1 MEFGIGIDASLG
13 LTLAQQQS
21 LVAEA
26 RDAGYASAWTPS
38 GPATRDGFQVCGQWA
53 AQGLPVGISVIP
65 APLWTV
71 PSLAQQAGSL
81 HEITGG
87 RFVLG
92 LGTGGIYGAEYR
104 AMYGLPEWPV
114 VTMMRE
120 YVGAL
125 RGLLAGETITLDGKV
140 VRLRGLQVTGRPL
153 AVPLYLAALGPQM
166 LRLAGEVADG
176 VCLNWTAPG
185 MRAGVRETIAGGAER
200 RDRDA
205 SAIRVTEYIRV
216 CIDEDEAKARRAF
229 VRALMPYA
237 LARAGASKDH
247 GYRGHF
253 RRMGFDAALSRI
265 EERRD
270 AGAPVGELLDLFPE
284 ELLREVGYYG
294 KAAGAPAALVRLSR
308 GLDLAVVRIV
318 GAQPGTDAA
327 RAVLRACAPG
337 AV

>member
-13 LTLAQQQS
+13 LTLAEQRA
-21 LVAEA
+21 LVGEA
-26 RDAGYASAWTPS
+26 RDAGYAGAWTPS

-81 HEITGG
+81 HEISEG
-87 RFVLG
+87 RFTLG

-104 AMYGLPEWPV
+104 STYGLPEWPV

-120 YVGAL
+120 YLGAL
-125 RGLLAGETITLDGKV
+125 RGLLAGETVTLEGKV

-166 LRLAGEVADG
+166 LALAGEVADG

-185 MRAGVRETIAGGAER
+185 MRAGVRETIARGAGR
-200 RDRDA
+200 RGRDP

-253 RRMGFDAALSRI
+253 RRMGFDAPLSHI
-265 EERRD
+265 EERHD
-270 AGAPVGELLDLFPE
+270 AGAPAGELLDLFPE

-294 KAAGAPAALVRLSR
+294 KAAGAPAALARLSQ

-318 GAQPGTDAA
+318 GAQPGIDAA

>member
-13 LTLAQQQS
+13 LTLAEQRA
-21 LVAEA
+21 LVGEA

-81 HEITGG
+81 HEISDG
-87 RFVLG
+87 RFTLG

-104 AMYGLPEWPV
+104 STYGLPEWPV

-120 YVGAL
+120 YLGAL
-125 RGLLAGETITLDGKV
+125 RGLLAGETVTLEGKV
-140 VRLRGLQVTGRPL
+140 VRLRGLRVTGRPL
-153 AVPLYLAALGPQM
+153 TVPLYLAALGPQM

-185 MRAGVRETIAGGAER
+185 MRAGVRETIARGADR
-200 RDRDA
+200 RGRDP

-253 RRMGFDAALSRI
+253 RRMGFDAALTHI

-270 AGAPVGELLDLFPE
+270 AGAPAGELLDLFPE

-294 KAAGAPAALVRLSR
+294 KTAGAPAALARLSQ

-318 GAQPGTDAA
+318 GAQPGIDAA